1 MLWIIFNKFTLIYDG
16 IVCFV
21 FFFFQAEDGIR
32 DVAVTGVQTCALPI
46 SKGIP
51 RKARTAGEA
60 ALTPSTI
67 PLVVF
72 TWSSANVA
80 PANGISSNPANA
92 AMRARPLPRVISPP
106 GLVAYHNRDPP
117 VFPLDL
123 AKQRQRK
130 STRATYSD
138 EGGQKCR
145 GISIVACALI
155 GWPHTQKRSEERRV
169 GKECRSRWSPY
180 H

>member
-1 MLWIIFNKFTLIYDG
+1 MGLSARSRKIMSEKTGACMQRGPNPPAFRTP
-16 IVCFV
+16 
-21 FFFFQAEDGIR
+21 FQGL
-32 DVAVTGVQTCALPI
+32 TGCGAFQRNSPMGGAA
-46 SKGIP
+46 KGIP

-130 STRATYSD
+130 STRATTPTKAD
-138 EGGQKCR
+138 R
-145 GISIVACALI
+145 NVAGFRLLPAL
-155 GWPHTQKRSEERRV
+155 
-169 GKECRSRWSPY
+169 
-180 H
+180 